1 MSNPGESDMSRRRFP
16 YYALRGMCIIT
27 LFCVVASGTNNV
39 AQSRNTSPAWASQR
53 NYRVL
58 VKIDPVDIGKRAG
71 DEMPAEIILDL
82 TAKLRALG
90 AKLKANLATVQVV
103 KYDPKTGTLVPY
115 GHYAYGSSRFDRP
128 FRWYDSSIPYE

>member
-1 MSNPGESDMSRRRFP
+1 MSRTRFP
-16 YYALRGMCIIT
+16 CYALRGMCIIT

-71 DEMPAEIILDL
+71 DHTSRVI
-82 TAKLRALG
+82 
-90 AKLKANLATVQVV
+90 
-103 KYDPKTGTLVPY
+103 VPFQRKVRGY
-115 GHYAYGSSRFDRP
+115 T
-128 FRWYDSSIPYE
+128 